1 MKKDSPLRRHRL
13 RLAFVAAIAIT
24 SSVASAQEQAPTTQ
38 PTTQPSA
45 GAPSITTLPP
55 SRAPAQGVVVLGM
68 NGARDDAFALARS
81 VYASTLRPRSLD
93 ELRARIAGGDP
104 APLSTSK
111 DIKELAE
118 LRSAV
123 NGEDAASRRLLAAIA
138 QQLNVQAIL
147 VVSRVPKASP
157 AADAGSASTETDG
170 GAPAPAAPSSTT
182 GPVAR
187 LFLAETGDFDAA
199 RYEPDETGSW
209 GGTATSLSPR
219 FPPPAQVPGAER
231 KGPPP
236 KLVTDGTK
244 ENKPFY
250 TSPWLWAAVGAAAL
264 VGTFF
269 FFASQDNSDDPI
281 HLQMHVPR

>member
-1 MKKDSPLRRHRL
+1 M
-13 RLAFVAAIAIT
+13 AAIAIT

-38 PTTQPSA
+38 PTTQPAAQPSG

-55 SRAPAQGVVVLGM
+55 SRAPAQGVVVLGT

-123 NGEDAASRRLLAAIA
+123 NGEDAASRRLLGAIA

-157 AADAGSASTETDG
+157 AAAPDAGSASTDADG
-170 GAPAPAAPSSTT
+170 GALAPAAPPSSTT

-250 TSPWLWAAVGAAAL
+250 ASPWLWAAVGAAAL